1 MAQNITIM
9 GASYSAVPAVTLPK
23 TGGGT
28 AKFTD
33 VTGTTATVS
42 DVASGKVFFDSSG
55 TQQTGTASGG
65 GGSSMN
71 MQAYLGT
78 ATRTANSYGATT
90 VTLTVEVSGTYT
102 VSWTAWRS
110 SSSGTMGTNLHV
122 NNTTGTNQ
130 QTFTSTYGQRIELT
144 NQHYNAGDVLTLY
157 ATSGSTSR
165 SIIVANLII
174 KQTA

>member
-1 MAQNITIM
+1 MAQNITLL
-9 GASYSAVPAVTLPK
+9 GANYAAVPGVQLPK

-28 AKFTD
+28 ALFTD
-33 VTGTTATVS
+33 VTPTTATAS
-42 DVASGKVFFDSSG
+42 DVANGKIFFTSNG
-55 TQQTGTASGG
+55 TQTTGTASGG
-65 GGSSMN
+65 GGMN
-71 MQAYLGT
+71 IQVWLGN

-90 VTLTVEVSGTYT
+90 ATLTVAVSGTYT

-130 QTFTSTYGQRIELT
+130 QTFTSTYGQRIQLS
-144 NQHYNAGDVLTLY
+144 NQHYNSGDVLTLY

-174 KQTA
+174 EQTA

>member
-1 MAQNITIM
+1 MSQNISLW
-9 GASYSAVPAVTLPK
+9 GAVYSNVPAVTLPK
-23 TGGGT
+23 QDSGT
-28 AKFTD
+28 ATFTD
-33 VTGTTATVS
+33 VSDTTATAA
-42 DVASGKVFFDSSG
+42 DVANGKYFYTSAGVR
-55 TQQTGTASGG
+55 TAGTASGG
-65 GGSSMN
+65 GGMN
-71 MQAYLGT
+71 KQAYLGT

-90 VTLTVEVSGTYT
+90 VKLTVATTGTYT

-130 QTFTSTYGQRIELT
+130 QTFTSTYGQCITLT
-144 NQHYNAGDVLTLY
+144 NQHYNANDVLTIY

-174 KQTA
+174 EQTA

>member
-1 MAQNITIM
+1 MSQNISLL
-9 GASYSAVPAVTLPK
+9 GATYLAVPAVQLPK
-23 TGGGT
+23 SGGGT
-28 AKFTD
+28 ATFTD
-33 VTGTTATVS
+33 VTDTTAAAS
-42 DVASGKVFFDSSG
+42 DVASGKYFYTSSG
-55 TQQTGTASGG
+55 VRTAGTASGG
-65 GGSSMN
+65 GGMN

-90 VTLTVEVSGTYT
+90 VKLTVAKTGTYT

-122 NNTTGTNQ
+122 NSTSGTNQ
-130 QTFTSTYGQRIELT
+130 QTFTSTYGQCIKLT
-144 NQHYNAGDVLTLY
+144 NQHYNADDVLTIY

-174 KQTA
+174 EQTA